1 MAEPWIAGADADDNA
16 LPWSPPPPPWCIP
29 LMLLPAVQFIL
40 ARPWPG
46 NLAQKARANGRTLLI
61 SDIMQ
66 VLVQVEQVLVLVE
79 QILVHVVLVLLLL
92 VQQAPLIGDIMQ
104 PLLKHRTMSA
114 KGQKLMR
121 YNDPA
126 YPTSKLSKST
136 PDPAPKAPIS

>member
-1 MAEPWIAGADADDNA
+1 
-16 LPWSPPPPPWCIP
+16 
-29 LMLLPAVQFIL
+29 MLLPAVQFIL

-104 PLLKHRTMSA
+104 PSLKHRTMSA

-136 PDPAPKAPIS
+136 PDPAQKHQSHNCFYISCSNVVMESNFERRRYKISM

>member
-1 MAEPWIAGADADDNA
+1 MHP
-16 LPWSPPPPPWCIP
+16 P

-92 VQQAPLIGDIMQ
+92 VQQALLIGDIMQ
-104 PLLKHRTMSA
+104 PSLKHRTMSA

-136 PDPAPKAPIS
+136 PRPAPKAPIS

>member
-1 MAEPWIAGADADDNA
+1 MHP
-16 LPWSPPPPPWCIP
+16 P

-61 SDIMQ
+61 SDII
-66 VLVQVEQVLVLVE
+66 QVLVLVE
-79 QILVHVVLVLLLL
+79 QILVQAVLVLLLL
-92 VQQAPLIGDIMQ
+92 VQQALLIGDIMQ
-104 PLLKHRTMSA
+104 PSLKHRTMSA

-136 PDPAPKAPIS
+136 PDPAQKAPIS